1 MNVSTQVD
9 FFDKDD
15 ALQKNCQKM
24 EKEKDAQKKE
34 LNKSIRYNYI

>member
-15 ALQKNCQKM
+15 ASQKTAK
-24 EKEKDAQKKE
+24 KWKKRRTRKKKE